1 MCGIV
6 IGTKRP
12 RAHSTPR
19 SALSALPTSRRGAYG
34 EQHPVP
40 DGRPAPGRG
49 AGIRTCPAD
58 FRVGVRSRRHFSASL
73 GSCLDHGL
81 SPYVAFPFVHSSGTT
96 TCRGHRTSEE
106 QRRCVPTQ
114 HHRCLTGVRR
124 GPCTP
129 GQASP
134 PHMPRGQADTSG
146 QLSES
151 SSRLRRTRAL
161 TLSFLPGFLCQFS
174 L

>member
-1 MCGIV
+1 MVAPLGGPHERDSEVTPGGRRGAGLRTGAMCGIV

-19 SALSALPTSRRGAYG
+19 SALSALPTSRRGVYG

-58 FRVGVRSRRHFSASL
+58 FRAGVRSRRHFSASL

-106 QRRCVPTQ
+106 QRRCVPS
-114 HHRCLTGVRR
+114 LIGV
-124 GPCTP
+124 
-129 GQASP
+129 
-134 PHMPRGQADTSG
+134 
-146 QLSES
+146 
-151 SSRLRRTRAL
+151 
-161 TLSFLPGFLCQFS
+161 
-174 L
+174 